1 MRLEAFYTIPPGC
14 AFASDL
20 AKGVLAQADTPEQL
34 AQTLILVPTRRAQ
47 RALSAAFLSS
57 SDGRAMLLPKIKAIG
72 DLDDDSLPDA
82 LLADGGHLPPAIPEM
97 RRLCLIARQ
106 VQSFPIGGQ
115 KPSEVQAFALARA
128 LISLFDQMQNADFDP
143 QNLAALWPQELAAHW
158 HDIAQFMTIM
168 TQYWP
173 AILEAEKAMDPVQ
186 RRHALLQKQLY
197 IWQKAPPQTPV
208 IVAGS
213 TGTLPATQ
221 RLMQLVASLPQGQV
235 IFPGLI
241 PDIDED
247 DWQIIHQDKVHPFHP
262 LSITLKALSLRL
274 SDVKIWPASQM
285 QSAASQKRQS
295 FLTEVMRPASQT
307 DKWRALGSQQDSFI
321 SADSFE
327 GFQRLEAQ
335 DSHEEAEI
343 IALLLRAQLETPKR
357 TAILVTPDRQ
367 LAQMVRTQLRRFDIE
382 IDDSAGE
389 SLALSK
395 IGHYL
400 ILLARLVQS
409 RNEITDLVTLAAHP
423 FCSAG
428 MERQKFRQD
437 FDKINKRHLRG
448 TLSVST
454 LEELIT
460 SLKEASPE
468 QAGFLSDH
476 LQAILAPLQKLS
488 EASMISLA
496 KAASCLGQV
505 AEALASHSLSQDT
518 EAEAVHALWSGP
530 EGEGAAN
537 LLRELSSYGHDFEI
551 RPSQLADSLLSL
563 MSAVEVRK
571 PYQRQSR
578 IAILGAVESRMLS
591 ADLVILSGLN
601 EGVWPPKPNQDL
613 WMNQSMAAAIGLP
626 HRQWRIA
633 LSAHDFLMAAAQKQV
648 IITRAR
654 RQNDRPTLPSRWLT
668 RMDAV
673 MKAAKIEDLIKPRLP
688 DDIAAILAY
697 QRQVTAQ
704 PIQPPEPKP
713 PVANRPDKI
722 SATQFDRLIAD
733 PYGIYADKILGLR
746 KLQPV
751 NEAPGP
757 LLKGNL
763 FHAAFQHF
771 IAAYPDGLLKP
782 AMKDKLLEM
791 AKPLFAPYMH
801 HYEVAHFWWPQLESL
816 AGWLMDYDNRLRE
829 KTAKSF
835 VETKGEVVF
844 QAGGRAITFM
854 AKADRIVVSAEG
866 EAHIIDYKT
875 GSVPSKKS
883 VKQGRS
889 TQMLVEA
896 ALLEKGGFSQIG
908 NAFAAHLEYWKLRGR
923 GTPITEI
930 TDVSQKELDI
940 EDVFEAMCQ
949 LALRF
954 EDEDMAYWAEPDP
967 RQKLAYSD
975 YRHLARIKEWR
986 TGEADNE

>member
-1 MRLEAFYTIPPGC
+1 M
-14 AFASDL
+14 
-20 AKGVLAQADTPEQL
+20 
-34 AQTLILVPTRRAQ
+34 
-47 RALSAAFLSS
+47 
-57 SDGRAMLLPKIKAIG
+57 
-72 DLDDDSLPDA
+72 
-82 LLADGGHLPPAIPEM
+82 
-97 RRLCLIARQ
+97 
-106 VQSFPIGGQ
+106 
-115 KPSEVQAFALARA
+115 
-128 LISLFDQMQNADFDP
+128 
-143 QNLAALWPQELAAHW
+143 
-158 HDIAQFMTIM
+158 
-168 TQYWP
+168 
-173 AILEAEKAMDPVQ
+173 
-186 RRHALLQKQLY
+186 
-197 IWQKAPPQTPV
+197 
-208 IVAGS
+208 
-213 TGTLPATQ
+213 
-221 RLMQLVASLPQGQV
+221 
-235 IFPGLI
+235 
-241 PDIDED
+241 
-247 DWQIIHQDKVHPFHP
+247 HPFHP

-274 SDVKIWPASQM
+274 SDVKIWPASQA

-307 DKWRALGSQQDSFI
+307 DKWRALGSQKDSFI
-321 SADSFE
+321 SKDSFE

-343 IALLLRAQLETPKR
+343 IALLLRAQLEMPER

-367 LAQMVRTQLRRFDIE
+367 LAKMVRTQLRRFDIE

-395 IGHYL
+395 IGHFL
-400 ILLARLVQS
+400 VLLARLVQS
-409 RNEITDLVTLAAHP
+409 KNEITDLVTLAAHP
-423 FCSAG
+423 LCAAG
-428 MERQKFRQD
+428 MDRQKFRQE

-448 TLSVST
+448 TLSVSS
-454 LEELIT
+454 LDELIQ
-460 SLKEASPE
+460 SLHEASPE
-468 QAGFLSDH
+468 QSAFLRDH
-476 LQAILAPLQKLS
+476 LQAILAPLQRLAS
-488 EASMISLA
+488 ASMISLA
-496 KAASCLGQV
+496 KAATSLGQV
-505 AEALASHSLSQDT
+505 AEALASPRLDDEV

-530 EGEGAAN
+530 EGEGAAS

-551 RPSQLADSLLSL
+551 RPSQLADSLLAL

-668 RMDAV
+668 RKDAV
-673 MKAAKIEDLIKPRLP
+673 MKAARIEDLIKPRMP

-697 QRQVTAQ
+697 QRSVTAK

-713 PVANRPDKI
+713 PIKYRPDKI

-733 PYGIYADKILGLR
+733 PYGLYADKILGLR

-763 FHAAFQHF
+763 FHEAFQRF
-771 IAAYPDGLLKP
+771 IAAYPEGGLEP
-782 AMKDKLLEM
+782 MMKDKLLEM
-791 AKPLFAPYMH
+791 AKPLFAPYLH

-816 AGWLMDYDNRLRE
+816 ASWLMDYDNRLRG
-829 KTAKSF
+829 AGHKSF
-835 VETKGEVVF
+835 VETKGEVAF
-844 QAGGRAITFM
+844 QAGDREITFM

-875 GSVPSKKS
+875 GGVPTKKS
-883 VKQGRS
+883 VEQGRS

-896 ALLEKGGFSQIG
+896 ALLEKEGFSQIG
-908 NAFAAHLEYWKLRGR
+908 KASAAHLEYWKLRGR
-923 GTPITEI
+923 GLPLTEI
-930 TDVSQKELDI
+930 KDVSQKELAF
-940 EDVFEAMCQ
+940 EDVYEAMCR

-967 RQKLAYSD
+967 RLKLAYSD

-986 TGEADNE
+986 AGEADNE